1 METIKDDKFYAKIL
15 PLFDVD
21 PKSVNYKRVVP
32 INKDKKDHVGLF
44 LNEFGRHNFFM
55 LADPKKKGDVND
67 KYPHIYYLSPTY
79 QPKDFTTDQ
88 KDKYLIPSAYWEK
101 VMDLKDWVSV
111 LSVTVPEISN
121 QLPVA
126 FTPYQEPEKEK
137 VVVAEEYNEINPDHY
152 KSDKFESID
161 VVDAF
166 FSTSFNL
173 GNAFK
178 YMVRC
183 GKKPGVPAEKDLK
196 KTIWYLFNELKQH
209 LSAEELDKFI
219 ADEIASKHIKS

>member
-1 METIKDDKFYAKIL
+1 METIKDDKFYSKIL
-15 PLFDVD
+15 PLFDLN
-21 PKSVNYKRVVP
+21 PKMVNYKRVVP
-32 INKDKKDHVGLF
+32 ISKDKKDHIGIF
-44 LNEFGRHNFFM
+44 LNEFGKHNFFM
-55 LADPKKKGDVND
+55 LADPKKKGNVND

-79 QPKDFTTDQ
+79 QPKDFLTDQ
-88 KDKYLIPSAYWEK
+88 KDKYLIPSSYWQK
-101 VMDLKDWVSV
+101 VLDLKDWVNV
-111 LSVTVPEISN
+111 LEIAVPEINS

-126 FTPYQEPEKEK
+126 FTPYEEPKKEK
-137 VVVAEEYNEINPDHY
+137 VAVAEEYNEINPQHY
-152 KSDKFESID
+152 KAGDIESID

-196 KTIWYLFNELKQH
+196 KAVWYLFNELKH
-209 LSAEELDKFI
+209 HTTPEELDRFFE
-219 ADEIASKHIKS
+219 DEIASKHIKA